1 MWVVMALLSA
11 LFAGLTAILSKMSVR
26 SMDSTVATAIRT
38 TVVLAFAWLLAWM
51 EGLCPRL
58 SGLPARAYVFLAL
71 SGLCT
76 GGSWLCYFHAL
87 KLGPVSRVAAVD
99 KSSTVLTMLL
109 AWVLLGEPL
118 TWLKGLCI
126 LLIGLGTLM
135 MLQPAQ
141 GEAERPAGSAGW
153 LAYAALSA
161 LFAAMTA
168 ILAKIGIKNVPSD
181 LATAL
186 RTTVVLIMAWGM
198 VAIGGK
204 REQLR
209 KVERGDLRF
218 LLLSG
223 VATGLSWLCYYRAL
237 QEGPASVVVPLDK
250 LSIVITVAFSRI
262 ALKERLGRRALA
274 GLLLLVAGTGLL
286 LA

>member
-168 ILAKIGIKNVPSD
+168 ILAKIGIENVPSD

-274 GLLLLVAGTGLL
+274 GLLLLVAGTVLL
-286 LA
+286 LV

>member
-1 MWVVMALLSA
+1 MALLSA
-11 LFAGLTAILSKMSVR
+11 LFAGLTAILSKISVR

-109 AWVLLGEPL
+109 AWALLGEPL

-168 ILAKIGIKNVPSD
+168 ILAKIGIENVPSD

-204 REQLR
+204 REQLK

-223 VATGLSWLCYYRAL
+223 MATGMSWLCYYRAL

>member
-1 MWVVMALLSA
+1 MGCYGA
-11 LFAGLTAILSKMSVR
+11 AIGAVCGAYGHFKQMSVR
-26 SMDSTVATAIRT
+26 STDSTVATAIRT
-38 TVVLAFAWLLAWM
+38 TVVLAFAWLMAWM
-51 EGLCPRL
+51 QGLCARL
-58 SGLPARAYVFLAL
+58 PSLPLRAYGFLAL

-109 AWVLLGEPL
+109 AWLLLGEPL
-118 TWLKGLCI
+118 TWLKGLSI
-126 LLIGLGTLM
+126 VLIGTGTLCM
-135 MLQPAQ
+135 IQPAQ
-141 GEAERPAGSAGW
+141 EARQAHSGRGW
-153 LAYAALSA
+153 LPYAALSA
-161 LFAAMTA
+161 LFAALTA
-168 ILAKIGIKNVPSD
+168 ILAKIGIENVPSD

-186 RTTVVLIMAWGM
+186 RTTVVLVMAWGM

-204 REQLR
+204 RDQLR
-209 KVERGDLRF
+209 NIESGELRF

-274 GLLLLVAGTGLL
+274 GLLLLVAGTVLL
-286 LA
+286 LV

>member
-26 SMDSTVATAIRT
+26 STDSTVATAIRT
-38 TVVLAFAWLLAWM
+38 TVVLAFAWLMAWM
-51 EGLCPRL
+51 QGLCARL
-58 SGLPARAYVFLAL
+58 PSLPLRAYGFLAL

-109 AWVLLGEPL
+109 AWLLLGEPL
-118 TWLKGLCI
+118 TWLKGLSI
-126 LLIGLGTLM
+126 VLIGTGTLCM
-135 MLQPAQ
+135 IQPAQ
-141 GEAERPAGSAGW
+141 EARQAHSGRGW
-153 LAYAALSA
+153 LPYAALSA
-161 LFAAMTA
+161 LFAALTA
-168 ILAKIGIKNVPSD
+168 ILAKIGIENVPSD
-181 LATAL
+181 LATAV
-186 RTTVVLIMAWGM
+186 RTTVVLVMAWGM

-204 REQLR
+204 RDQLR
-209 KVERGDLRF
+209 NIESGELRF

-237 QEGPASVVVPLDK
+237 QEGPAGVVVPLDK
-250 LSIVITVAFSRI
+250 LSIVVTVAFSRI

-274 GLLLLVAGTGLL
+274 GLALLVAGTGLL
-286 LA
+286 LL

>member
-26 SMDSTVATAIRT
+26 STDSTVATAIRT
-38 TVVLAFAWLLAWM
+38 TVVLAFAWLMAWM
-51 EGLCPRL
+51 QGLCARL
-58 SGLPARAYVFLAL
+58 PSLPLRAYGFLAL

-109 AWVLLGEPL
+109 AWLLLGEPL
-118 TWLKGLCI
+118 TWLKGLSI
-126 LLIGLGTLM
+126 VLIGTGTLCM
-135 MLQPAQ
+135 IQPAQ
-141 GEAERPAGSAGW
+141 EARQAHSGRGW
-153 LAYAALSA
+153 LPYAALSA
-161 LFAAMTA
+161 LFAALTA
-168 ILAKIGIKNVPSD
+168 ILAKIGIENVPSD

-186 RTTVVLIMAWGM
+186 RTTVVLVMAWGM

-204 REQLR
+204 RDQLR
-209 KVERGDLRF
+209 NIESGELRF

-237 QEGPASVVVPLDK
+237 QEGPAGVVVPLDK
-250 LSIVITVAFSRI
+250 LSIVVTVAFSRI

-274 GLLLLVAGTGLL
+274 GLALLVAGTGLL
-286 LA
+286 LL

>member
-11 LFAGLTAILSKMSVR
+11 LCAGRTAILSKRSVR

>member
-168 ILAKIGIKNVPSD
+168 ILAKIGIENVPSD

-250 LSIVITVAFSRI
+250 LSIVITVAFSRL

-274 GLLLLVAGTGLL
+274 GHLLLVAGTVLL
-286 LA
+286 LV

>member
-161 LFAAMTA
+161 LFAAMTT
-168 ILAKIGIKNVPSD
+168 ILAKIGIENVPSD

-186 RTTVVLIMAWGM
+186 RTTVVLIMAWGL

-274 GLLLLVAGTGLL
+274 GLLLLVAGTVLL
-286 LA
+286 LV

>member
-51 EGLCPRL
+51 EGLCTRL

-168 ILAKIGIKNVPSD
+168 ILAKIGIENVPSD

-274 GLLLLVAGTGLL
+274 GLLLLVAGTVLL
-286 LA
+286 LV

>member
-168 ILAKIGIKNVPSD
+168 ILAKIGIENVPSD

-250 LSIVITVAFSRI
+250 LSIVITVTFSRI

-274 GLLLLVAGTGLL
+274 GLLLLVAGTVLL
-286 LA
+286 LV

>member
-71 SGLCT
+71 SGFCT

-109 AWVLLGEPL
+109 AWALLGEHL

-141 GEAERPAGSAGW
+141 GEAHRPSGSAGW

-168 ILAKIGIKNVPSD
+168 ILAKIGIENVPSD

-204 REQLR
+204 REQLK
-209 KVERGDLRF
+209 KVDRGDLRF

-223 VATGLSWLCYYRAL
+223 VATGMSWLCYYRAL

>member
-1 MWVVMALLSA
+1 MWVVLALLSA
-11 LFAGLTAILSKMSVR
+11 EFAGLTAILSKMSVR

-168 ILAKIGIKNVPSD
+168 ILAKIGIENVPSD

-274 GLLLLVAGTGLL
+274 GLLLLVAGTVLL
-286 LA
+286 LV

>member
-26 SMDSTVATAIRT
+26 STDSTVATAVRT
-38 TVVLAFAWLLAWM
+38 TVVLAFAWLMAWM
-51 EGLCPRL
+51 QGLCAQ
-58 SGLPARAYVFLAL
+58 LPSLPPRAYGFLAL

-87 KLGPVSRVAAVD
+87 KLGPVSRVVAVD

-109 AWVLLGEPL
+109 AWLLLGEPL
-118 TWLKGLCI
+118 TWLKGLSI
-126 LLIGLGTLM
+126 VLIGAGTLCM
-135 MLQPAQ
+135 IQPAQ
-141 GEAERPAGSAGW
+141 EARKAHSGLGW
-153 LAYAALSA
+153 LPYAAFSA
-161 LFAAMTA
+161 LFAALTA
-168 ILAKIGIKNVPSD
+168 ILAKIGIENVPSD

-186 RTTVVLIMAWGM
+186 RTTVVLVMAWGM
-198 VAIGGK
+198 VGIGGK

-209 KVERGDLRF
+209 SIESGELRF
-218 LLLSG
+218 LVLSG

-237 QEGPASVVVPLDK
+237 QEGPAGVVVPLDK
-250 LSIVITVAFSRI
+250 LSIVVTVAFSRI

-274 GLLLLVAGTGLL
+274 GLALLVAGTGLL
-286 LA
+286 LL

>member
-1 MWVVMALLSA
+1 
-11 LFAGLTAILSKMSVR
+11 
-26 SMDSTVATAIRT
+26 
-38 TVVLAFAWLLAWM
+38 
-51 EGLCPRL
+51 
-58 SGLPARAYVFLAL
+58 
-71 SGLCT
+71 
-76 GGSWLCYFHAL
+76 
-87 KLGPVSRVAAVD
+87 
-99 KSSTVLTMLL
+99 
-109 AWVLLGEPL
+109 
-118 TWLKGLCI
+118 
-126 LLIGLGTLM
+126 
-135 MLQPAQ
+135 
-141 GEAERPAGSAGW
+141 
-153 LAYAALSA
+153 
-161 LFAAMTA
+161 MTA
-168 ILAKIGIKNVPSD
+168 ILAKIGIENVPSD

-274 GLLLLVAGTGLL
+274 GLLLLVAGTVLL
-286 LA
+286 LV

>member
-1 MWVVMALLSA
+1 M
-11 LFAGLTAILSKMSVR
+11 
-26 SMDSTVATAIRT
+26 
-38 TVVLAFAWLLAWM
+38 
-51 EGLCPRL
+51 
-58 SGLPARAYVFLAL
+58 FLAL

-153 LAYAALSA
+153 RMPP
-161 LFAAMTA
+161 FQ
-168 ILAKIGIKNVPSD
+168 PC
-181 LATAL
+181 L
-186 RTTVVLIMAWGM
+186 RL
-198 VAIGGK
+198 
-204 REQLR
+204 
-209 KVERGDLRF
+209 
-218 LLLSG
+218 
-223 VATGLSWLCYYRAL
+223 
-237 QEGPASVVVPLDK
+237 
-250 LSIVITVAFSRI
+250 
-262 ALKERLGRRALA
+262 
-274 GLLLLVAGTGLL
+274 
-286 LA
+286 